1 MLKRKCLLTYNEPL
15 LIHLSYQHVP
25 WVYAFR
31 FLRTSN
37 SLASGHHID
46 RWKENFESI
55 ATLAQQQNDRGIWLA
70 SCLMEALAHLRHNG
84 PDSMEAAQGAIAAAW
99 SYQTERACQIP
110 QLIALAH
117 MIDVSCSIR
126 QGSSPNVTMPKIKQ
140 LQKSMDLALKD
151 EEAWGITSESI
162 AIPMSRSAHSSQ
174 VVSSDTRT
182 VLGIGRDGRD
192 NLMLSFLTKRDAFS
206 IT

>member
-1 MLKRKCLLTYNEPL
+1 
-15 LIHLSYQHVP
+15 
-25 WVYAFR
+25 
-31 FLRTSN
+31 
-37 SLASGHHID
+37 LASSHPTD
-46 RWKENFESI
+46 KWKENFDSI
-55 ATLAQQQNDRGIWLA
+55 TNLAQQQNDRGIWLA

-84 PDSMEAAQGAIAAAW
+84 PESMEAAQGAIAAAW

-126 QGSSPNVTMPKIKQ
+126 QGYPNATMPKIKQ
-140 LQKSMDLALKD
+140 LQKMMDLALKD
-151 EEAWGITSESI
+151 DEAWGIMSDSI

-174 VVSSDTRT
+174 VVSSDTRS

-192 NLMLSFLTKRDAFS
+192 NLMLSFLSKRDAFS
-206 IT
+206 VT